1 MRKREITTFGEMI
14 EMKIIMLS
22 KISHYQNNKCYL
34 FSHMRNLE
42 GCVCVC
48 VCVCVYVCVC
58 VCYMKG
64 NHERKERKLTG
75 ESRGGEGNRT
85 YDVKAEWECGL

>member
-1 MRKREITTFGEMI
+1 
-14 EMKIIMLS
+14 
-22 KISHYQNNKCYL
+22 
-34 FSHMRNLE
+34 
-42 GCVCVC
+42 
-48 VCVCVYVCVC
+48 
-58 VCYMKG
+58 MKG